1 MSMSLRFDKNTL
13 KQAYEEELSYFRI
26 GPNAPNRIKQLLDQV
41 SEIIGEE
48 GQNQLTQKQL
58 SSVINQT
65 NMLTTA
71 DIVAYCLQ
79 SYYDQDQTDES
90 LYSSGIE
97 RTTAYFN
104 DTPCEPAH
112 IEEEDKVDYIEMVL
126 FRCFSNYMIK
136 KGYRAKDIYRYMIRF
151 GCIFNPRSNIIVQ
164 LFNNLSNRYYLR
176 SANLEEGS
184 EYGYTDRN
192 MFTGE
197 RKLVNVSSRMYS
209 QITTSSFENVSGQP
223 FMLTIDYGNIT
234 TLDARPY
241 AYVLQALFYMRDN
254 RVSNYE
260 GTKMRIMREDIQRQ
274 QRQQQEIQQQR
285 QQKQQE
291 LDRWLEAR
299 TQGFLQAG
307 GGNGGGGS
315 NKRRKSKKN
324 ININMKNKNKSRYR
338 RRRERQGQG
347 QGQKRSRSTT
357 TKTMK
362 SKLI

>member
-1 MSMSLRFDKNTL
+1 MSMSLRFDKNDL

-26 GPNAPNRIKQLLDQV
+26 GPNAPNRIKQLSDQV
-41 SEIIGEE
+41 SEIIGE

-79 SYYDQDQTDES
+79 IYYDQDQVDES

-104 DTPCEPAH
+104 DTPCEPANN
-112 IEEEDKVDYIEMVL
+112 EEQSKVNYIETVL

-184 EYGYTDRN
+184 QYGYTDRN

-209 QITTSSFENVSGQP
+209 QITTSSFENVNGQP

-260 GTKMRIMREDIQRQ
+260 GTKMRLMQEDIQRQ
-274 QRQQQEIQQQR
+274 QK
-285 QQKQQE
+285 QKE
-291 LDRWLEAR
+291 YVNRWMESRMQLG
-299 TQGFLQAG
+299 TQGG
-307 GGNGGGGS
+307 G
-315 NKRRKSKKN
+315 RRKSKKN
-324 ININMKNKNKSRYR
+324 IIINMKNKNKNKSRYR
-338 RRRERQGQG
+338 QRGQRRT
-347 QGQKRSRSTT
+347 RS

-362 SKLI
+362 SKLIYYKKRI

>member
-1 MSMSLRFDKNTL
+1 MSMNMSLRFDKNTL
-13 KQAYEEELSYFRI
+13 KQAYDEELRDFGI

-41 SEIIGEE
+41 GEIIGE

-79 SYYDQDQTDES
+79 SYYDQDQVDES

-104 DTPCEPAH
+104 DTACEPAH
-112 IEEEDKVDYIEMVL
+112 IEEEDKVDYIETVL

-184 EYGYTDRN
+184 HYGYTDRN

-223 FMLTIDYGNIT
+223 FILTIDYGNIT

-241 AYVLQALFYMRDN
+241 AYVLQTLFYMRDN
-254 RVSNYE
+254 RVGDYE
-260 GTKMRIMREDIQRQ
+260 GTKMRLMQEDIQRQ
-274 QRQQQEIQQQR
+274 QK
-285 QQKQQE
+285 QKE
-291 LDRWLEAR
+291 YVNRWMESRMQLG
-299 TQGFLQAG
+299 TQGG
-307 GGNGGGGS
+307 G
-315 NKRRKSKKN
+315 RRKSKKN
-324 ININMKNKNKSRYR
+324 IIINMKNKNKNKSRYR
-338 RRRERQGQG
+338 RRGQ
-347 QGQKRSRSTT
+347 RRTRST
-357 TKTMK
+357 KTIK
-362 SKLI
+362 TKLI

>member
-41 SEIIGEE
+41 SEIIGE

-79 SYYDQDQTDES
+79 SYYDQDQIDES

-112 IEEEDKVDYIEMVL
+112 IEEEDKVDYIETVL

-209 QITTSSFENVSGQP
+209 QITTSSFQNVSGQP

-260 GTKMRIMREDIQRQ
+260 GTKMRLMQEDIQRR

-307 GGNGGGGS
+307 GNGGG
-315 NKRRKSKKN
+315 NIKRRKSRKN
-324 ININMKNKNKSRYR
+324 VNINMKNKNKNKSRYR
-338 RRRERQGQG
+338 RR
-347 QGQKRSRSTT
+347 GQKKSRVTRSQSMRN
-357 TKTMK
+357 
-362 SKLI
+362 

>member
-1 MSMSLRFDKNTL
+1 
-13 KQAYEEELSYFRI
+13 
-26 GPNAPNRIKQLLDQV
+26 
-41 SEIIGEE
+41 
-48 GQNQLTQKQL
+48 
-58 SSVINQT
+58 
-65 NMLTTA
+65 
-71 DIVAYCLQ
+71 
-79 SYYDQDQTDES
+79 
-90 LYSSGIE
+90 
-97 RTTAYFN
+97 
-104 DTPCEPAH
+104 
-112 IEEEDKVDYIEMVL
+112 
-126 FRCFSNYMIK
+126 
-136 KGYRAKDIYRYMIRF
+136 
-151 GCIFNPRSNIIVQ
+151 VQ

-254 RVSNYE
+254 RVSDYE

-274 QRQQQEIQQQR
+274 QRQQQEIQE
-285 QQKQQE
+285 E

-307 GGNGGGGS
+307 GNGRGS

-347 QGQKRSRSTT
+347 QGQGQKRSRSTT
-357 TKTMK
+357 TKTIK
-362 SKLI
+362 TKLI